1 MSPSLPI
8 RRVVLYKH
16 GVGYFERR
24 GTVEGRETLHLDFKA
39 RDMNDVLK
47 SMTVLDLS
55 GGSVSSVSYDS
66 TRPLEQRLQDITL
79 RIPESGSLTALLG
92 QVKGARVRARVGSEQ
107 LVEGV
112 IVGLDSMPVA
122 EGDTAVER
130 PYLTLLVGAALRGFD
145 LLEVAELT
153 FLDDA
158 VRADLEFYLA
168 TMLSS
173 YKKDSKRV
181 SVLTAGEG
189 KRELFVSYVLEA
201 PVWKT
206 SYRMLLEEGKPPVLQ
221 GWAVVDNTGDEDWE
235 QVELTLMAGLPVSF
249 VHDLYNPRYLRR
261 PVVEVRTEAAV
272 APVIPEEGFGA
283 VREMAAETDAVVAP
297 MAASAPA
304 SAPMMR
310 AMSSGGMAR
319 REAQERSAAVQTV
332 TKEVGELFEYRVQHP
347 VTVRRNQSALV
358 PILHRPFEGRRV
370 LLYNRA
376 TREKNPLACLELRN
390 TTGLTL
396 EGGPVTV
403 TEGDTYVGEAMLDTM
418 KPEDRRLVPYAVEL
432 GFVVSVEDRSEE
444 GPVRRAMV
452 SHGVLTVEFVMM
464 RRTHYHLRNKARRAQ
479 ILFLEHPRTEGW
491 RLDQVGAPDETT
503 DHYWRFTRGLAAGG
517 TETFTVTES
526 SGRQRTY
533 LLANTGLDEVSFFLS
548 SGFIDERVAR
558 SLREIIS
565 LRERVARRSEEVR
578 QRTEERSQLFKD
590 QERIRAN
597 IESLKSGAPQR
608 ELVARFV
615 TKLNEQEDRLE
626 GIARELERLSQEQR
640 EAQEEVNRQ
649 IQRLAFSTEPV
660 KP

>member
-1 MSPSLPI
+1 M
-8 RRVVLYKH
+8 
-16 GVGYFERR
+16 
-24 GTVEGRETLHLDFKA
+24 
-39 RDMNDVLK
+39 
-47 SMTVLDLS
+47 
-55 GGSVSSVSYDS
+55 
-66 TRPLEQRLQDITL
+66 
-79 RIPESGSLTALLG
+79 
-92 QVKGARVRARVGSEQ
+92 
-107 LVEGV
+107 
-112 IVGLDSMPVA
+112 
-122 EGDTAVER
+122 
-130 PYLTLLVGAALRGFD
+130 
-145 LLEVAELT
+145 
-153 FLDDA
+153 
-158 VRADLEFYLA
+158 
-168 TMLSS
+168 
-173 YKKDSKRV
+173 
-181 SVLTAGEG
+181 
-189 KRELFVSYVLEA
+189 
-201 PVWKT
+201 
-206 SYRMLLEEGKPPVLQ
+206 LQ

-261 PVVEVRTEAAV
+261 PVVEVLTEAAV

-283 VREMAAETDAVVAP
+283 AREMAAEPDAVVAP

-304 SAPMMR
+304 PAPMMR
-310 AMSSGGMAR
+310 AMSTGGMAR
-319 REAQERSAAVQTV
+319 REAHERSAAVQTV

-464 RRTHYHLRNKARRAQ
+464 RRTHYHLRNKAKRAQ

-578 QRTEERSQLFKD
+578 QRTEERAQLFKD

-597 IESLKSGAPQR
+597 IESLKSGTPQR

-626 GIARELERLSQEQR
+626 GIARELERLAQEQR

-649 IQRLAFSTEPV
+649 IQRLAFSTEPG